1 MYRKVMGVLVK
12 TSIYLPDE
20 MAELVR
26 ERGISL
32 SEVTQNALRGLMPAS
47 AFVSVPAIGEV
58 HGVPGVEPVLQVI
71 LQAVTGGLPDGASAM
86 FLVHGL
92 LQADGGRTVDLGM
105 AEPFFE
111 QLSYGPSE
119 TRKLQLQPR
128 WRISAAGVER
138 LEQVRAGGNFMLQ
151 VGVRYGLMGGTA
163 APGWEQPH
171 RPVRVPFPA
180 QPTQIIIKAHDWV
193 RDVLEPWQQAT
204 AVSLVIPLPQ
214 QGVTDDHRAVIARLT
229 DARRELDSGQWKAS
243 IAASRE
249 AVELLRQMRPA
260 QATSKTQLRDL
271 HEREAVM
278 LDRLRDLAQVMFD
291 YDSAAS
297 HADAHLRHIAWNRE
311 NAVLALGT
319 AASLAQ
325 VILAHP

>member
-1 MYRKVMGVLVK
+1 MYRHLMGVLVK
-12 TSIYLPDE
+12 TSIYLPDDL
-20 MAELVR
+20 AELVR

-32 SEVTQNALRGLMPAS
+32 SEVMQSALRGLMPAS
-47 AFVSVPAIGEV
+47 AFLSVPAIGEV
-58 HGVPGVEPVLQVI
+58 RGVPGVEPVLQVT

-86 FLVHGL
+86 FLVHGM
-92 LQADGGRTVDLGM
+92 LQADGGRTVDLGT

-119 TRKLQLQPR
+119 TRELQLQPR
-128 WRISAAGVER
+128 WRISVAGVER
-138 LEQVRAGGNFMLQ
+138 LEQTRAGGNFTLQ
-151 VGVRYGLMGGTA
+151 VGVRYGLMGGTT
-163 APGWEQPH
+163 APGWEEPH
-171 RPVRVPFPA
+171 RPVRVPYPA
-180 QPTQIIIKAHDWV
+180 QPTQVIIKAHDWV
-193 RDVLEPWQQAT
+193 RDVLEPWQQAA
-204 AVSLVIPLPQ
+204 AVLLAIPLPQ
-214 QGVTDDHRAVIARLT
+214 SGATDDHRAVIARLAG
-229 DARRELDSGQWKAS
+229 ARRELDSGHWKAS

-249 AVELLRQMRPA
+249 AVELLRAMRPA
-260 QATSKTQLRDL
+260 PAIARAQSRDL

-278 LDRLRDLAQVMFD
+278 LDRLKDLVQAVFD

-319 AASLAQ
+319 AVSLAQ